1 MKLLTDQTGGAAPSV
16 QAPECGL
23 RRTLWLGAFGFV
35 ALFGAVGGW
44 AATTVIGGAVVASG
58 QAVVPGKPQV
68 VQSLDGGV
76 IAAIHVQDGD
86 RVRADDL
93 LMQLDPTLVEVNL
106 NISRGRL
113 AAALARQARLRAEQL
128 GLENPDFSLPPLP
141 FAAPDIAEPMARELA
156 IFKTRA
162 ETLQGQR
169 EQLAETLHQLETQ
182 REGTQGQ
189 MAAVEE
195 QAASLDGDL
204 DGLRKLS
211 KQGLVRQSQLSQLQ
225 RARAQLTGEMAGL
238 RATLSRLEI
247 AGRDAHL
254 ELRQAERAFREEVIS
269 TLRDATAEVEEL
281 TLEIVTRTAQ
291 LDRIDI
297 RAPTGGI
304 VHEMQVVTKG
314 GVVAPGGTILQVIP
328 LDRGLDFELRVDPRS
343 VDQVRPGQSAELVL
357 ASFDPQSTPQL
368 KGEVT
373 SVSAAA
379 VTDPKTGQEFY
390 RVGLDVSEEELA
402 RAGDVDLIPGMPVE
416 AYLHTG
422 DRTVLAYLLHPV
434 TTHLRRAFRE

>member
-1 MKLLTDQTGGAAPSV
+1 MKLLTDQTAAPTPAAP
-16 QAPECGL
+16 APECGV
-23 RRTLWLGAFGFV
+23 RRTMWLGVFGFA

-86 RVRADDL
+86 RVGADDL

-113 AAALARQARLRAEQL
+113 AAALARQARLRAEQV
-128 GLENPDFSLPPLP
+128 GLEAPDFSLPPLP
-141 FAAPDIAEPMARELA
+141 FAAPDITEPMARELA

-169 EQLAETLHQLETQ
+169 EQLAETLHQLESQ

-247 AGRDAHL
+247 AGRDAQI

-304 VHEMQVVTKG
+304 VHEMQVATKG

-390 RVGLDVSEEELA
+390 RVGLDVSDEELA

>member
-1 MKLLTDQTGGAAPSV
+1 MTQPSV
-16 QAPECGL
+16 PQTSLAEDAPECGL
-23 RRTLWLGAFGFV
+23 RRPMWLGVLGAV

-76 IAAIHVQDGD
+76 VSAIHVKDGD
-86 RVRADDL
+86 VVGADDL
-93 LMQLDPTLVEVNL
+93 LMQLDPTLLQANL
-106 NISRGRL
+106 NIARGRL
-113 AAALARQARLRAEQL
+113 AAALARQARLRAEQM
-128 GLENPDFSLPPLP
+128 GLVTPDFTLPDLP
-141 FAAPDIAEPMARELA
+141 FEAPDITDPMARELA
-156 IFKTRA
+156 IFNTRA
-162 ETLQGQR
+162 DTLQGQR
-169 EQLAETLHQLETQ
+169 DQLAETLGQIASQ
-182 REGTQGQ
+182 RDGTEGQ
-189 MAAVEE
+189 MAAVKE
-195 QAASLDGDL
+195 QVASLDADL
-204 DGLRKLS
+204 DGMRRLAE
-211 KQGLVRQSQLSQLQ
+211 QGLVRQTQLSQLQ
-225 RARAQLTGEMAGL
+225 RARAQLSGELAGL
-238 RATLSRLEI
+238 RATLARLEI
-247 AGRDAHL
+247 AGRDAQID
-254 ELRQAERAFREEVIS
+254 LRQAEHAFREEVIT
-269 TLRDATAEVEEL
+269 TLREATAEVEEL
-281 TLEIVTRTAQ
+281 TLEIVTRSAQ

-328 LDRGLDFELRVDPRS
+328 LDRGLDFEVRVDPRS
-343 VDQVRPGQSAELVL
+343 VDQVHLGQSAELVL

-368 KGEVT
+368 KAAVT

-390 RVGLDVSEEELA
+390 RVGLDVPAAVLA